1 MTPHTEIPVQA
12 APHLRRVLGGI
23 EYFTLA
29 LGSMVGVGWVVLM
42 HDWLSR
48 GGPLGA
54 ALAFAVGGFL
64 LVPIGIVYGHLT
76 ACIPQADS
84 EIAYTAC
91 LFPLWARFAVGWM
104 MTLGY
109 LIVCPFE
116 AVAIGQIAAQI
127 VPALQQFPLYKVGHD
142 TVYLPEVVL
151 GLGLII
157 VITSI
162 NLRGIQ
168 QSAFLQNI
176 FTFGLLAVFAVFA
189 TLGVTRGSAGNL
201 APAFAHDGSWG
212 PVVSTL
218 AVLQIVPYFM
228 AGFESVSRC
237 AEERDA
243 HFRESRF
250 VAITLLAIGV
260 GVLFYCTT
268 ILVVAL
274 LYPWQEL
281 AGTNSATLIA
291 FRRAFGSEWLVNLIL
306 LGAILSLI
314 KVFNGNFLCATR
326 LLFAMG
332 RARMVPN
339 RLARVHERFHT
350 PGWSIIVVGALS
362 AMGCCWGKQVLVPIT
377 DVGSFAIAVGWL
389 GACIAYAS
397 GVGAR
402 PGWQRAVFGFGG
414 AVVAGLALSMKL
426 LPFFP
431 ESFTQSEYLV
441 LGGWIAL
448 GVLFWMLRPK
458 GGTDAIAINPT
469 TDGTDRTDKIDVFSS
484 V

>member
-1 MTPHTEIPVQA
+1 MGQHSQLEAPA
-12 APHLRRVLGGI
+12 APRLRRVLGGV

-42 HDWLSR
+42 HDWLGR
-48 GGPLGA
+48 GGPVGA

-76 ACIPQADS
+76 ACIPLADS
-84 EIAYTAC
+84 EIAYTAG
-91 LFPLWARFAVGWM
+91 LFPLWGRFAVGWM

-127 VPALQQFPLYKVGHD
+127 APDLQQLPLYKIGRD
-142 TVYLPEVVL
+142 TVYLPELVL

-157 VITSI
+157 VITGI

-168 QSAFLQNI
+168 QSARLQNL
-176 FTFGLLAVFAVFA
+176 FTVGLLAVFAVFA
-189 TLGVTRGSAGNL
+189 TLGLARGSTSNL
-201 APAFAHDGSWG
+201 EPPFAHGGSWG
-212 PVVSTL
+212 AVVSTL

-243 HFRESRF
+243 QFREGRF
-250 VAITLLAIGV
+250 VAVTLLAIGV
-260 GVLFYCTT
+260 GVIFYCAT

-274 LYPWQEL
+274 LHPWQEL
-281 AGTNSATLIA
+281 ARTNSATLIA

-306 LGAILSLI
+306 AGAILSLI

-332 RARMVPN
+332 RAGMVPD
-339 RLARVHERFHT
+339 RLGHVHDRFHT
-350 PGWSIIVVGALS
+350 PVWSIIAVGVLS
-362 AMGCCWGKQVLVPIT
+362 LLGCCWGKQVLVPIT

-397 GVGAR
+397 GVGGR
-402 PGWQRAVFGFGG
+402 PGWQRGLFGFGG
-414 AVVAGLALSMKL
+414 AAVSGLALTMKL

-431 ESFTQSEYLV
+431 EAFTRWEYIV
-441 LGGWIAL
+441 LGGWVAL
-448 GVLFWMLRPK
+448 GIFFWMLRPK
-458 GGTDAIAINPT
+458 A
-469 TDGTDRTDKIDVFSS
+469 
-484 V
+484 

>member
-1 MTPHTEIPVQA
+1 MTQYCQPQVQA
-12 APHLRRVLGGI
+12 APRLRRVLGGI
-23 EYFTLA
+23 EYFALA
-29 LGSMVGVGWVVLM
+29 FGSMVGVGWVVLM
-42 HDWLSR
+42 HDWLGR
-48 GGPLGA
+48 GGPIGA

-76 ACIPQADS
+76 ARIPQADS
-84 EIAYTAC
+84 EIAYTAS
-91 LFPLWARFAVGWM
+91 LFPLWGRFAVGWM

-116 AVAIGQIAAQI
+116 AVAIGQLAAQ
-127 VPALQQFPLYKVGHD
+127 VLPDLQQFRLYQVGRD
-142 TVYLPEVVL
+142 TVYLPELVL

-157 VITSI
+157 VITAI

-168 QSAFLQNI
+168 QSAFLQNL

-189 TLGVTRGSAGNL
+189 TFGVTRGSARNL
-201 APAFAHDGSWG
+201 APAFAHGGSWG
-212 PVVSTL
+212 PLVSTL

-243 HFRESRF
+243 KFREGRF
-250 VAITLLAIGV
+250 VTITLLAIGV
-260 GVLFYCTT
+260 GAVFYCTT
-268 ILVVAL
+268 ILVVGL

-281 AGTNSATLIA
+281 AKTNWATLIA

-314 KVFNGNFLCATR
+314 KVLNGNFLCATR

-332 RARMVPN
+332 RSRMVPS
-339 RLARVHERFHT
+339 RLADVHDRFHT
-350 PGWSIIVVGALS
+350 PGWSIGTVGVLS
-362 AMGCCWGKQVLVPIT
+362 ALGCCWGKQVLVPIT

-397 GVGAR
+397 GVGGG
-402 PGWQRAVFGFGG
+402 PGWQRALFGFGG

-431 ESFTQSEYLV
+431 EAFTRSEYIV

-448 GVLFWMLRPK
+448 GVLFWVLRPK
-458 GGTDAIAINPT
+458 DRYEKNSANGGIEMLSKS
-469 TDGTDRTDKIDVFSS
+469 R
-484 V
+484 

>member
-1 MTPHTEIPVQA
+1 MGQHSQPLVQV
-12 APHLRRVLGGI
+12 APGLRRVLGGV

-42 HDWLSR
+42 HDWLGR
-48 GGPLGA
+48 GGPVGA

-76 ACIPQADS
+76 AHIPQADS
-84 EIAYTAC
+84 EIAYTAS
-91 LFPLWARFAVGWM
+91 LFPLWARFAIGWM

-116 AVAIGQIAAQI
+116 AVAIGQLAVQI
-127 VPALQQFPLYKVGHD
+127 LPDLQQMPLYKIGHD
-142 TVYLPEVVL
+142 TVYLPELTL

-157 VITSI
+157 AITGI
-162 NLRGIQ
+162 NLRGVR
-168 QSAFLQNI
+168 QSAALQNI

-189 TLGVTRGSAGNL
+189 TLGLARGSASNL
-201 APAFAHDGSWG
+201 APAFAHGGSWG
-212 PVVSTL
+212 PLVSTL

-237 AEERDA
+237 AEERDVK
-243 HFRESRF
+243 FREGRF

-281 AGTNSATLIA
+281 ARTTSATLIA

-314 KVFNGNFLCATR
+314 KVFNGNFLSATR

-332 RARMVPN
+332 RAQMVPHP
-339 RLARVHERFHT
+339 LARVHDRFHT
-350 PGWSIIVVGALS
+350 PAWSIIAVGVLS
-362 AMGCCWGKQVLVPIT
+362 ALGCCWGKQVLVPIT

-397 GVGAR
+397 GVGGR
-402 PGWQRAVFGFGG
+402 PKWHRALFGFGG
-414 AVVAGLALSMKL
+414 AMVASLALSMKL

-431 ESFTQSEYLV
+431 EAFTRWEYSV

-448 GVLFWMLRPK
+448 GIFFWMLRPMPGYEK
-458 GGTDAIAINPT
+458 SGVI
-469 TDGTDRTDKIDVFSS
+469 
-484 V
+484 